1 MQDEFFPLLR
11 TLPAQ
16 HSRRRH
22 HTNIETVK
30 VVEIKSDGI
39 LHKVTYHILYSLR
52 AQVAKFAVDLY
63 LVLVDSCSIFIDVFI
78 NLTGRFQ

>member
-22 HTNIETVK
+22 QTNIETVK
-30 VVEIKSDGI
+30 VLEIKSNGI

>member
-11 TLPAQ
+11 TLPAK

-22 HTNIETVK
+22 YTNIEPVK
-30 VVEIKSDGI
+30 VLEIKSDGI
-39 LHKVTYHILYSLR
+39 LDKITYHILYSLR

-78 NLTGRFQ
+78 NLT